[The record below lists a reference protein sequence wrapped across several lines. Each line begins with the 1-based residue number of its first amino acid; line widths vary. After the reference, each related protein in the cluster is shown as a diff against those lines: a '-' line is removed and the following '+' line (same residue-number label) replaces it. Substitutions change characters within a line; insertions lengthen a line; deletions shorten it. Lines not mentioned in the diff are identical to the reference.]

1 MHTQMNA
8 QMADET
14 LQVIFGTI
22 LGAFC
27 SKYLGQG
34 LAGVCDKVRGRKIK
48 TLRRMGAH
56 STHNLQL
63 QRLALTILAF
73 IPLHQR
79 VVRTYL
85 LLTMQLLLY
94 RTQNTCLTH
103 TTTQLVAATTS
114 IYNAIRSD
122 LLPTPSKSH
131 YTYNLRDVAKVGAR
145 LRAQMEGALC

>member
-1 MHTQMNA
+1 MLHTHTYPVSHTHMHTQMNA

-85 LLTMQLLLY
+85 LLTMHCCY
-94 RTQNTCLTH
+94 TAHKTH
-103 TTTQLVAATTS
+103 A
-114 IYNAIRSD
+114 
-122 LLPTPSKSH
+122 
-131 YTYNLRDVAKVGAR
+131 
-145 LRAQMEGALC
+145 